1 MKEISLLPPELM
13 RGEMM
18 TGVEGRDA
26 AGDVKRPPAARKD
39 FLGNILVKSGVITGE
54 QLEEVLKLQRSQR
67 GERRLPLGKALVKR
81 GYCTEEDVARA
92 VARQRGVPFVS
103 LNDYPIDMRAASL
116 IPPEVARKYSV
127 LPIGF
132 EDGHLVVAMMH
143 PNNVVAID
151 DLHFL
156 TGYDIHP
163 VVCPDSE
170 LLAAIENYARG
181 AVTVGQ
187 EEEDAQVEAVPEA
200 AIRSDQPAVR
210 LAGQILQEAVRAR
223 ASDVHIEPQE
233 RCVQVRF
240 RIDGVLHDVMS
251 LPRRIHPMLVSRFK
265 VMANMDIAERRIPQ
279 DGRMSVR
286 VDEKTL
292 DVRLATI
299 PTTFGEK
306 ITCRLL
312 DRSARILTLEELG
325 FPEEALKKY
334 RKLVI
339 LPYGFILVTGPTGS
353 GKTTTL
359 YASLMAVNSREKH
372 IITVEDPIEYRIE
385 GVNQVQVN
393 TRAGLTF
400 ATGLRSILRCDP
412 DIIMVGEIR
421 DRETAQIAVESALTG
436 HLVFSTLH
444 TNDAAGAI
452 TRLGEM
458 GIEPFLTASTLVGV
472 VAQRLVRILCPHC
485 RWPLEAGA
493 AELLEAAPDFPI
505 APGEDRVK
513 IYRPAGCVR
522 CGGTG
527 YRGRTGVF
535 ELLVVSEPIRR
546 LVLSRAS
553 ASEIRETAIREGMVT
568 MRQNGFQKVREG
580 ITSVEE
586 VLRVVV

>member
-1 MKEISLLPPELM
+1 MW
-13 RGEMM
+13 
-18 TGVEGRDA
+18 
-26 AGDVKRPPAARKD
+26 
-39 FLGNILVKSGVITGE
+39 
-54 QLEEVLKLQRSQR
+54 
-67 GERRLPLGKALVKR
+67 
-81 GYCTEEDVARA
+81 RA

-181 AVTVGQ
+181 AVKVGQ

-200 AIRSDQPAVR
+200 EIRSDQPAVR

-265 VMANMDIAERRIPQ
+265 VMANMDIAERRLPQ

-286 VDEKTL
+286 VDEKML

-299 PTTFGEK
+299 PTAFGEK
-306 ITCRLL
+306 LTCRLL